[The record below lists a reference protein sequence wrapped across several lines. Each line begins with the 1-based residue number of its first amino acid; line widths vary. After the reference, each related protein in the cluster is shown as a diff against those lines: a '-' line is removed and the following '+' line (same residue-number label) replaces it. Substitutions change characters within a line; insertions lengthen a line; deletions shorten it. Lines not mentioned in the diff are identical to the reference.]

1 MKTLGEELRFFII
14 KILTIKQRVREQE
27 VFELI
32 SFTGNLRWDR

>member
-1 MKTLGEELRFFII
+1 MKTLGEELRFSII

>member
-1 MKTLGEELRFFII
+1 MKTLGGELRFSII
-14 KILTIKQRVREQE
+14 KISTIKQRVREQE